1 MQTVEALFADYA
13 SYHQTRGNKI
23 FHRLGIPMIM
33 FSLIG
38 MLTYV
43 PLFDIGTIRIDAA
56 MVLIGLSS
64 AYYFIIEWRLGIA
77 MIAVSI
83 VFYFLSAAIPLAI
96 NAILFVLGRILQFI
110 VTMVLQ
116 RHGYRLEA
124 ASDGLEAVLK
134 LGVSDYDVIVL
145 DLMMPNL
152 DGFTFL
158 ETIAHDQPERLR
170 KVIVTSAASPSVIR
184 ERMADGPFRLLPKP
198 FDIHELVHAVQSCIA
213 AQA

>member
-96 NAILFVLGRILQFI
+96 NAILFVLGWILQFI
-110 VTMVLQ
+110 GHKVYEHKNPAFFRNFVHLLI
-116 RHGYRLEA
+116 GPLWI
-124 ASDGLEAVLK
+124 LN
-134 LGVSDYDVIVL
+134 DVIPVVKSGAR
-145 DLMMPNL
+145 D
-152 DGFTFL
+152 
-158 ETIAHDQPERLR
+158 R
-170 KVIVTSAASPSVIR
+170 AA
-184 ERMADGPFRLLPKP
+184 
-198 FDIHELVHAVQSCIA
+198 
-213 AQA
+213 